1 MSRLLRNYGK
11 NVKKSVKKEILQ
23 SLLKSTQ
30 QVKRK
35 INRERGGAKGK
46 WLNLEKKVYD
56 NGAVLLELLD
66 SFINVNSL
74 LVKALYSSFARY
86 IYFKCWDFFPESN
99 IIPPT
104 TFCCTFK
111 TIVVCV
117 ETGKLSEKSYQK
129 WRDIFLDRHYY
140 YTRCIFCQ
148 LPPLYHLSMSPV
160 N

>member
-35 INRERGGAKGK
+35 INREREGGAKGK

-56 NGAVLLELLD
+56 DDGAVLLELLD

-86 IYFKCWDFFPESN
+86 IYFKCRDFFPESN

-111 TIVVCV
+111 TLVVCGDWKIKW
-117 ETGKLSEKSYQK
+117 EILSKMKTFSK
-129 WRDIFLDRHYY
+129 IGTIF
-140 YTRCIFCQ
+140 
-148 LPPLYHLSMSPV
+148 
-160 N
+160 